1 MNSQFP
7 DKDHSNPVDKS
18 HRGGFVSQES
28 NGLPTMLVTL
38 SGFASTFI
46 RPDFPSASW
55 CLQPDGTSTVSEL
68 VCLNEGDHVR
78 ISDPSGKVLFDGIIN
93 PVYSLVEPPRISLP
107 ITGRETPPSG
117 FFSAWNQ
124 KDWAPN
130 AWAALFV
137 SGTNRL
143 ELERAK
149 KRYSDNLPT
158 AA

>member
-1 MNSQFP
+1 MPRELLDQIR
-7 DKDHSNPVDKS
+7 DHAQV
-18 HRGGFVSQES
+18 
-28 NGLPTMLVTL
+28 L
-38 SGFASTFI
+38 FA
-46 RPDFPSASW
+46 
-55 CLQPDGTSTVSEL
+55 
-68 VCLNEGDHVR
+68 H
-78 ISDPSGKVLFDGIIN
+78 GKVLFDGIIN
-93 PVYSLVEPPRISLP
+93 PVYSLLEPPRISLP
-107 ITGRETPPSG
+107 IAGRETPPTG

-130 AWAALFV
+130 AWAAFFV